1 MFNVSDV
8 AQQRMAEYFQNREMA
23 PIRIVYDAG
32 G

>member
-8 AQQRMAEYFQNREMA
+8 AQQRIAEYFQNREIS
-23 PIRIVYDAG
+23 PIRVVYDSG